1 MVQVILCFSQVFQ
14 VFSEHH
20 QGVASTES
28 NVVNRTSFS
37 KKISDLFLSFNNYCQ
52 YFWKANFGNTLYI
65 TFHGIYS
72 SSTTKIWPINSGN
85 PYYFGLRYVRTCY
98 GTSRTYSTL
107 LIIEIFFYVLPFFK
121 SFYNVLTSINKN
133 KTTATTK

>member
-1 MVQVILCFSQVFQ
+1 MILCFSQVFQ

-85 PYYFGLRYVRTCY
+85 PYYFGLRIRTN
-98 GTSRTYSTL
+98 L
-107 LIIEIFFYVLPFFK
+107 LWHISYILYIVNYRIFFLCFTLFLQCLFTM
-121 SFYNVLTSINKN
+121 S
-133 KTTATTK
+133 

>member
-1 MVQVILCFSQVFQ
+1 MVQVFLCFSQVLQ

-37 KKISDLFLSFNNYCQ
+37 KKMSDLFLSFNNYCQ
-52 YFWKANFGNTLYI
+52 YFLKANFGNTLYI

-85 PYYFGLRYVRTCY
+85 PYYFGLRIRTN
-98 GTSRTYSTL
+98 L
-107 LIIEIFFYVLPFFK
+107 LWHISYILYIFNYWIYFFFMFYPFLKVFTM
-121 SFYNVLTSINKN
+121 SWQV
-133 KTTATTK
+133 